1 MSRRQ
6 INAVFLLGIVSVISI
21 LLIQFVWI
29 RNTQSLL
36 AKNIEIQETKQ
47 AIQKK
52 EDSLKMVHFTEQT
65 HIALRTVLQQ
75 LTTMTKDSS
84 DLYGAVN
91 RIRSNY
97 FYVDI
102 NEELN
107 PYHLETLLKREFY
120 NQNIQQN
127 FQYGIYD
134 CYTDSIVFGNLIRYD
149 EERNYE
155 TDPSRQITFPEM
167 KWKKD
172 GHYFTVYFPEVTDR
186 FDIEK
191 VPELG
196 ESSPYLYLFFIVILI
211 LIFFGY
217 TVFVILKQKRLSE
230 VKTDFINNMTHELKT
245 PISSIGLSSEMIM
258 RSEVLN
264 DPDKIQRYA
273 SLIYK
278 ENKRLENQVE
288 RVLRIAKLDKSE
300 IELSLEPFD
309 LQEYF
314 QELKDNFEFNQE
326 GRPVQVNMDL
336 ALDNPIVTADPVHLS
351 NVFYNLVDNAI
362 KYCKKSPVIHIQ
374 ARADKNFIIVSVEDN
389 GIGIKR
395 ENLKMIFDKF
405 YRVPTGNLH
414 DVKGFGLGLY
424 YVKTIVEKHGGSINA
439 KSTLGE
445 GTTFTV
451 KIPKSV
457 IDPSS

>member
-1 MSRRQ
+1 MSRRT

-36 AKNIEIQETKQ
+36 AKNVEIQETKQ
-47 AIQKK
+47 AIQIK
-52 EDSLKMVHFTEQT
+52 EDSLNMVHFTEQT
-65 HIALRTVLQQ
+65 HIALRNVLQQ

-107 PYHLETLLKREFY
+107 PYHLETLLKRELY
-120 NQNIQQN
+120 DQNVHQN

-149 EERNYE
+149 EEHHYE
-155 TDPSRQITFPEM
+155 IDSSKQITFPDM
-167 KWKKD
+167 NWKKD
-172 GHYFTVYFPEVTDR
+172 GHYFTVYFPKVTDK
-186 FDIEK
+186 FDMAV
-191 VPELG
+191 VPEIG
-196 ESSPYLYLFFIVILI
+196 TSSPYLYLFFIVILI

-258 RSEVLN
+258 RPETLQDSE
-264 DPDKIQRYA
+264 KIQRYA

-278 ENKRLENQVE
+278 ENKRLENQVG

-300 IELSLEPFD
+300 IELSMEPFD
-309 LQEYF
+309 IAEYF
-314 QELKDNFEFNQE
+314 SELKDNFEFNQE
-326 GRPVQVNMDL
+326 GRPVTIITDVQL
-336 ALDNPIVTADPVHLS
+336 ENPIISVDPVHMS

-362 KYCKKSPVIHIQ
+362 KYRKNPPEIKITVRC
-374 ARADKNFIIVSVEDN
+374 DKNQLVATVEDN

-405 YRVPTGNLH
+405 YRVPTGNVH

-424 YVKTIVEKHGGSINA
+424 YVKTIIEKHKGSISA
-439 KSTLGE
+439 KSTLGI

-451 KIPKSV
+451 KVPIQ
-457 IDPSS
+457 

>member
-1 MSRRQ
+1 MSRRT

-21 LLIQFVWI
+21 LMIQFVWI
-29 RNTQSLL
+29 SNTQSLL
-36 AKNIEIQETKQ
+36 KKNIEVQETKQ
-47 AIQKK
+47 AIQLK
-52 EDSLKMVHFTEQT
+52 EDSLSMVHFTEQT
-65 HIALRTVLQQ
+65 HIALRSVLQQ

-91 RIRSNY
+91 QIRSNY

-120 NQNIQQN
+120 DQNIHQN

-149 EERNYE
+149 KEQHYE
-155 TDPSRQITFPEM
+155 TDSSRQITFPDM
-167 KWKKD
+167 TWKKD
-172 GHYFTVYFPEVTDR
+172 GHYFTVYFPEISDQ
-186 FDIEK
+186 FQQEQ
-191 VPELG
+191 VPEAG
-196 ESSPYLYLFFIVILI
+196 SSSPYLYLFFIVILI

-217 TVFVILKQKRLSE
+217 TAFVILKQKRLSE

-258 RSEVLN
+258 RPETVK
-264 DPDKIQRYA
+264 DPEKIQRYA

-288 RVLRIAKLDKSE
+288 RVLKIAKLDKSE
-300 IELSLEPFD
+300 IELSVEPFD
-309 LQEYF
+309 LKEYF
-314 QELKDNFEFNQE
+314 LELKENFEFNQE
-326 GRPVQVNMDL
+326 GRPVKIE
-336 ALDNPIVTADPVHLS
+336 LDAQLEENLIQADPVHLS

-362 KYCKKSPVIHIQ
+362 KYCQRSPEIKIS
-374 ARADKNFIIVSVEDN
+374 ARCDSKNLIVSVEDN

-395 ENLKMIFDKF
+395 ENIKMIFDKF
-405 YRVPTGNLH
+405 YRVPTGNVH

-424 YVKTIVEKHGGSINA
+424 YVKTIVEKHGGTINV
-439 KSTLGE
+439 KSALGV

-451 KIPKSV
+451 KIPQA
-457 IDPSS
+457 

>member
-1 MSRRQ
+1 MSRRT

-29 RNTQSLL
+29 NNTQSLL

-47 AIQKK
+47 AIQQK
-52 EDSLKMVHFTEQT
+52 EDSLIMVHFTEQT
-65 HIALRTVLQQ
+65 HIALRNVLQQ
-75 LTTMTKDSS
+75 LTVMNKDSS

-91 RIRSNY
+91 QIESNY

-120 NQNIQQN
+120 DQNIHLN

-149 EERNYE
+149 QEQHYE
-155 TDPSRQITFPEM
+155 TDSSRQITFPGM

-172 GHYFTVYFPEVTDR
+172 GHYFTVYFPQISGEYQAK
-186 FDIEK
+186 K

-196 ESSPYLYLFFIVILI
+196 ETSPYFYLFLIAILI
-211 LIFFGY
+211 LISFGY

-258 RSEVLN
+258 RPETLE
-264 DPDKIQRYA
+264 DPEKVQRYA

-288 RVLRIAKLDKSE
+288 RVLKIGKLDKSKM
-300 IELSLEPFD
+300 ELSIEPFD
-309 LQEYF
+309 VAEYF
-314 QELKDNFEFNQE
+314 SELKDSFEFNQE
-326 GRPVQVNMDL
+326 GRPIAIQTDIQLEQKVINGD
-336 ALDNPIVTADPVHLS
+336 AVHLS

-362 KYCKKSPVIHIQ
+362 KYCKRSPEVKIT
-374 ARADKNFIIVSVEDN
+374 ARCDKKLLTVTVEDN

-395 ENLKMIFDKF
+395 ENIKMIFDKF

-424 YVKTIVEKHGGSINA
+424 YVKTIIEKHGGTINV
-439 KSTLGE
+439 KSSPGV

-451 KIPKSV
+451 KIPV
-457 IDPSS
+457 G

>member
-1 MSRRQ
+1 M
-6 INAVFLLGIVSVISI
+6 
-21 LLIQFVWI
+21 WI

-36 AKNIEIQETKQ
+36 RKNIEIQETKQ
-47 AIQKK
+47 AIQLK
-52 EDSLKMVHFTEQT
+52 EDSLNMLHFTEQT
-65 HIALRTVLQQ
+65 HIALRNVLQQ
-75 LTTMTKDSS
+75 LTIMNKDSS

-91 RIRSNY
+91 RIRPNY

-120 NQNIQQN
+120 DQNIHQN

-149 EERNYE
+149 EEQHYE
-155 TDPSRQITFPEM
+155 IDSSRQITFPDM

-172 GHYFTVYFPEVTDR
+172 GHYFTVYFPNISGEPE
-186 FDIEK
+186 IAA
-191 VPELG
+191 VPEVRS
-196 ESSPYLYLFFIVILI
+196 SSPYMYLFFIVILI

-245 PISSIGLSSEMIM
+245 PISSIGLSAEMIL
-258 RSEVLN
+258 RPEAVN
-264 DPDKIQRYA
+264 DPEKLQRYA
-273 SLIYK
+273 SIIYK

-300 IELSLEPFD
+300 IDLSLEPFD
-309 LQEYF
+309 IQEYF
-314 QELKDNFEFNQE
+314 SELKDNFEFNAE
-326 GRPVQVNMDL
+326 GRPVKIDIDIKLEKPLVR
-336 ALDNPIVTADPVHLS
+336 VDPVHIS

-362 KYCKKSPVIHIQ
+362 KYCKRSPEVRIV
-374 ARADKNFIIVSVEDN
+374 ARNDKKQLIVTVEDN

-405 YRVPTGNLH
+405 YRVPTGNIH

-424 YVKTIVEKHGGSINA
+424 YVKTIVEKHGGTIAVKSILD
-439 KSTLGE
+439 K

-451 KIPKSV
+451 KLPIE
-457 IDPSS
+457 